1 MNKLVAPTARNF
13 SELSL
18 EGFDDVPFSVYI
30 LNKEWEYLYVN
41 HFVENNLGKKRE
53 ELLGKN
59 MWELFPELKTDPIF
73 NQLKS
78 ETEAGKTTN
87 FITISPLTL
96 HRLNIVGQPLDDCY
110 FFTASILPNKD
121 ALLNELRGAMH
132 KH

>member
-1 MNKLVAPTARNF
+1 MNKLVTPTARCFN
-13 SELSL
+13 ELPLKS
-18 EGFDDVPFSVYI
+18 FDDVPFSVYV
-30 LNKEWEYLYVN
+30 LNKDWEYLYIN
-41 HFVENNLGKKRE
+41 SFVENNLGRKKE

-59 MWELFPELKTDPIF
+59 MWEMFPELKTDPIF

-87 FITISPLTL
+87 YITISPLTL

-121 ALLNELRGAMH
+121 SLLNELRVAMN
-132 KH
+132 K